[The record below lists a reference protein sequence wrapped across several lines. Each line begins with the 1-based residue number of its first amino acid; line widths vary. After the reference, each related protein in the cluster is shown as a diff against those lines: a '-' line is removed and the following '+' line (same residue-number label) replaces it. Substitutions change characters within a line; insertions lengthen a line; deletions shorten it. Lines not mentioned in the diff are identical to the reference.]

1 MKEWQE
7 VAMKMLPE
15 LQSEIIGSETPMSL
29 WVEIPYYF
37 DEAYEEPR
45 NESLIERIYQYADWC
60 LDQDKGETAEE
71 HLPTCVVTCF
81 GEHIPTC
88 KAARDDMPRWF
99 SFEEVMANKYFFE
112 YLLTE
117 EEFEE
122 LKEIYSNKEN
132 S

>member
-1 MKEWQE
+1 
-7 VAMKMLPE
+7 MKMLPE

-60 LDQDKGETAEE
+60 LGQDKGETAEE

-81 GEHIPTC
+81 WEHIPTC

-99 SFEEVMANKYFFE
+99 SFEEVMANKHFFE